1 MSCCVGSAWSVGVDV
16 DVGRD
21 AGSVVS
27 VRDEKSDSCHIA
39 QVSMY
44 MSFLTFFAKV
54 VNAAM

>member
-1 MSCCVGSAWSVGVDV
+1 VERAWSVGVDV

-27 VRDEKSDSCHIA
+27 IRDEKSVSCHIA
-39 QVSMY
+39 HVSMY